1 MTKSSPWPVIG
12 RTIFFTSDKNRPT
25 NQKPAITHRDEIYF
39 IDFWRENL
47 SMYRIILFIY
57 PYSPHRREWNFL
69 GGGGFC
75 KTQKVKTMCEA
86 LLELPEGW
94 VSGVLEKLP
103 SVGEV
108 WIFSVVT
115 HCLLIWITN
124 LRGML

>member
-1 MTKSSPWPVIG
+1 MTALL
-12 RTIFFTSDKNRPT
+12 TIFVSFHGSEKSCLSASEKNHFDIKWSLYNVQFAKKTR
-25 NQKPAITHRDEIYF
+25 K
-39 IDFWRENL
+39 
-47 SMYRIILFIY
+47 Y

-75 KTQKVKTMCEA
+75 KTQKFKTICEA

-94 VSGVLEKLP
+94 GSGVLEKLP
-103 SVGEV
+103 SVGEE
-108 WIFSVVT
+108 WIFSGVT